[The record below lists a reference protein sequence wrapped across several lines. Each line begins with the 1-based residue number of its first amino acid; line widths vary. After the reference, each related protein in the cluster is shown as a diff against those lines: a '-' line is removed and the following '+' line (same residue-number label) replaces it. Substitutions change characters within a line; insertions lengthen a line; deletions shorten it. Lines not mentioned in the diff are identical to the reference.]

1 MSYRRIPLSDLI
13 VNRAN
18 DRHGELEN
26 ETAAMAWLFNNREQ
40 HMRKLALDIAEQG
53 EVYEPPLV
61 VPDGERFI
69 VSDGNRRVTCLKVLA
84 DPQKA
89 PDSEWQQYFSD
100 LRVAWNGKFP
110 DKILCQIEQDRER
123 VDEILYRR
131 HTGTQSGVGQ
141 STWDDRMKRNFVERT
156 GKRSSFNVA
165 DEIEKRLR
173 QANLLSH
180 TLKIPRSTLNRLL
193 SSEAFRNRLGF
204 SVLNGQFQL
213 LHEESV
219 VLNAFRRV
227 AEDLSRRRV
236 VLGDLW
242 DVEGKQTYLDRLEA
256 ENVLPAAPLKYV
268 ANSDRDLKPST
279 ANVSRSPAAR
289 SAVRKNLIPHFDYGV
304 AWAGKL
310 QRQHAIW
317 NELQFDLELK
327 RHPNAIAVLL
337 RVLIELSV
345 DNYIDQHQLAN
356 VHPNDKLGSRIIKA
370 AEDLRARGKITEK
383 YLVEIRKFQHQDKL
397 LSTDTL
403 NRWVHSQS
411 FAPSAE
417 HLKAMW
423 DTLSGLVVNCLNG

>member
-1 MSYRRIPLSDLI
+1 
-13 VNRAN
+13 
-18 DRHGELEN
+18 
-26 ETAAMAWLFNNREQ
+26 
-40 HMRKLALDIAEQG
+40 
-53 EVYEPPLV
+53 
-61 VPDGERFI
+61 
-69 VSDGNRRVTCLKVLA
+69 VTCLKVLA
-84 DPQKA
+84 DSRKA
-89 PDSEWQQYFSD
+89 PSSEWQQYFSD
-100 LRVAWNGKFP
+100 LRAAWKGRFP
-110 DKILCQIEQDRER
+110 DEILCHDRER

-156 GKRSSFNVA
+156 GKGSNFNVA

-173 QANLLSH
+173 KANLLSQAV
-180 TLKIPRSTLNRLL
+180 KMPRSTLNRLL
-193 SSEAFRNRLGF
+193 SSEAFRSRLGF
-204 SVLNGQFQL
+204 SVLNGQFRL

-219 VLNAFRRV
+219 VLSASRRV
-227 AEDLSRRRV
+227 AEDLSSRRV

-256 ENVLPAAPLKYV
+256 ENVLPTAPLKNR
-268 ANSDRDLKPST
+268 ADSADKDLISST
-279 ANVSRSPAAR
+279 AKTIRSPAVR
-289 SAVRKNLIPHFDYGV
+289 SAARKNLIPHFDYGV

-337 RVLIELSV
+337 RVLIELAV
-345 DNYIDQHQLAN
+345 DNYIDQHRLPT

-370 AEDLRARGKITEK
+370 AEDLRTRGKITEK
-383 YLVEIRKFQHQDKL
+383 YLGEIRKLQHQDQL

-411 FAPSAE
+411 FAPSAD

-423 DTLSGLVVNCLNG
+423 DTLSSLVVNCLNG